1 MDLKDICIEIAK
13 KYNIDS
19 IGLFG
24 STQSRYYISF
34 GKWRNNRTV
43 WNFNRLYQ

>member
-24 STQSRYYISF
+24 SRSQRRF
-34 GKWRNNRTV
+34 
-43 WNFNRLYQ
+43 

>member
-19 IGLFG
+19 IGLFVEPEEILM
-24 STQSRYYISF
+24 SNLTMIY
-34 GKWRNNRTV
+34 
-43 WNFNRLYQ
+43 L